1 MKEMPAIRSKDLN
14 DQVMMK
20 IKEINYNMSLK
31 PNLKEYKIKD
41 LNFKANYEAQLP
53 PEAVELERL
62 VESFNKDNSKDKEIE
77 KYKKGAENKIRQ
89 IRNLVPD
96 NGKISISQLRM
107 EEFEGDGAL
116 QDRRN
121 KSLMRAMNAPN
132 LGSQSIKDEHQIQM
146 LKDQYG
152 KKT

>member
-1 MKEMPAIRSKDLN
+1 
-14 DQVMMK
+14 
-20 IKEINYNMSLK
+20 MSLK
-31 PNLKEYKIKD
+31 PNLLEYKVKD
-41 LNFKANYEAQLP
+41 LNFKMKYEAQLP

-62 VESFNKDNSKDKEIE
+62 VESFNKDSSKDKEIE

-121 KSLMRAMNAPN
+121 KSLLRAMNAPN
-132 LGSQSIKDEHQIQM
+132 LGSQSIKDEHLIET
-146 LKDQYG
+146 LKKDYATS

>member
-1 MKEMPAIRSKDLN
+1 
-14 DQVMMK
+14 
-20 IKEINYNMSLK
+20 MSLK
-31 PNLKEYKIKD
+31 PNLQEYKAND
-41 LNFKANYEAQLP
+41 LNFKAKYEGQLP
-53 PEAVELERL
+53 PEAVELEKL

-96 NGKISISQLRM
+96 NGKVQISQLRM

-121 KSLMRAMNAPN
+121 KSLLRAMNAPN
-132 LGSQSIKDEHQIQM
+132 LGS
-146 LKDQYG
+146 
-152 KKT
+152 